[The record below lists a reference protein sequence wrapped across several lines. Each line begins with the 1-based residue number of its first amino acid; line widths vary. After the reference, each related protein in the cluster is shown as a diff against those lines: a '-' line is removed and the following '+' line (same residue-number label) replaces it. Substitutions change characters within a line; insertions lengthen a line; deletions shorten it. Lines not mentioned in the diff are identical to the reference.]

1 MDVNG
6 GQLEVIDIAGQPAW
20 APVVLLHSGAGSVAG
35 WRDFP
40 ERLAEATGRRVV
52 AYSRLGHGQSA
63 PLRQVP
69 GADFM
74 HREART
80 TLPALLQQMRID
92 RCALVG
98 HSDGASIATIFAAE
112 FSERIPALVLMAG
125 HYFVEDE
132 TLDAIRAAGDRYRHS
147 GPPSVLVRIHAD
159 PEAAFRAWHDVW
171 LSPAFRSMDLRSTL
185 RLVRCSILVMQ
196 GVDDEFSS
204 KAQVDSVATN
214 AAGAVTTVMVPGG
227 HFPHTE
233 AAVETLDAVVRFLR
247 LVA

>member
-1 MDVNG
+1 
-6 GQLEVIDIAGQPAW
+6 
-20 APVVLLHSGAGSVAG
+20 
-35 WRDFP
+35 
-40 ERLAEATGRRVV
+40 
-52 AYSRLGHGQSA
+52 
-63 PLRQVP
+63 
-69 GADFM
+69 M